1 MVRSRKGHAAQRSVA
16 PGPLPQLTANA
27 AGIDVGGTSHF
38 VVVPPDRDGTPV
50 REFRTF
56 TGDLYRLAEWLTAC
70 GIETVAMESTGVY
83 WIPLFQVLEAR
94 GFTVK
99 LVDAHQLKQAP
110 GRKSDVLDC
119 QWLQQLHSFGLLA
132 GAFRPDDQLCVLR
145 SYLRQ
150 RAMLAT
156 YAGQHGQHM
165 QKALVQMNLQLQ
177 VVLEDITGATG
188 RKIIR
193 AVLAGERDPHTRAA
207 LRDGRCKHSA
217 ATIAAALQ
225 GDWRAEHLFALEQ
238 AVELVEQY
246 QAKIAACDAR
256 IQAHLQQF
264 PDRGTGEPPA
274 PGPQPRAD
282 RHDLRFDA
290 TAELYR
296 VSGVDLTAVPGLQ
309 AHTVLKVLS
318 EIGLDMTRWPS
329 AKHFGSW
336 LGLAPNNRISG
347 GKILS
352 RRTKPTANRAAA
364 ARRVAAQSLHRS
376 KSALGAFLRRKA
388 AHLGMPKAITATA
401 YTLARSIYSLLSSG
415 HAYVEPGQ
423 DAYELAHKHRA
434 VRSLSKRARDLGFDL
449 VKRDPVQPLAAPA

>member
-1 MVRSRKGHAAQRSVA
+1 MVRSRKGHDAERSAA

-38 VVVPPDRDGTPV
+38 VAVPPATTARRP
-50 REFRTF
+50 EFRTF

-70 GIETVAMESTGVY
+70 GIETVAMEWTGVY

-99 LVDAHQLKQAP
+99 LVDAHQLKQVP

-119 QWLQQLHSFGLLA
+119 QWLQQLHSFRVARCAPSAQRPALRPAQLSAPA
-132 GAFRPDDQLCVLR
+132 GHARDLR
-145 SYLRQ
+145 R
-150 RAMLAT
+150 
-156 YAGQHGQHM
+156 QHGEHM

-225 GDWRAEHLFALEQ
+225 GDWREEHLFALEQ

-256 IQAHLQQF
+256 IQAHLQQSLTVA
-264 PDRGTGEPPA
+264 PVNCQPPGHSPA
-274 PGPQPRAD
+274 
-282 RHDLRFDA
+282 
-290 TAELYR
+290 
-296 VSGVDLTAVPGLQ
+296 LTATISASMPP
-309 AHTVLKVLS
+309 
-318 EIGLDMTRWPS
+318 PS
-329 AKHFGSW
+329 CTASP
-336 LGLAPNNRISG
+336 ASISPP
-347 GKILS
+347 S
-352 RRTKPTANRAAA
+352 RGWKRTP
-364 ARRVAAQSLHRS
+364 S
-376 KSALGAFLRRKA
+376 
-388 AHLGMPKAITATA
+388 
-401 YTLARSIYSLLSSG
+401 
-415 HAYVEPGQ
+415 
-423 DAYELAHKHRA
+423 
-434 VRSLSKRARDLGFDL
+434 
-449 VKRDPVQPLAAPA
+449 